1 MAIKHAVI
9 RTDLMAGTVNGAY
22 LRSVRFEDEAAYI
35 DNGSIFAV
43 KQYCEGE
50 REMWKGELVAAE
62 DKLNQLV
69 VIATPE
75 IMYDE
80 RLRNL
85 DDFYNEAGEEMRGYK
100 LIGMFSLT
108 KEGFEEGKLPVVGGS
123 VFAVAGSMKLA
134 NAGDIEIGTCVA
146 IETVNSLEY
155 YVIEC
160 LG

>member
-22 LRSVRFEDEAAYI
+22 LKSVRFEDEVDYI
-35 DNGSIFAV
+35 DNGAIFAV

-50 REMWKGELVAAE
+50 REMWKGELVTAE
-62 DKLNQLV
+62 DTLGDLV

-85 DDFYNEAGEEMRGYK
+85 TDFYNEAGEEMRGYD
-100 LIGMFSLT
+100 LIGIFSVS
-108 KEGFEEGKLPVVGGS
+108 KEGFEEGKEPAVGDE
-123 VFAVAGSMKLA
+123 VFAVAGSMKMA
-134 NAGDIEIGTCVA
+134 NAGDIKIGKVVA
-146 IETVNSLEY
+146 IEPVNSLEY
-155 YVIEC
+155 YVIKC
-160 LG
+160 LA

>member
-22 LRSVRFEDEAAYI
+22 LRSVRFEDEVDYI
-35 DNGSIFAV
+35 DNGSIFAL
-43 KQYCEGE
+43 KQLCDGE
-50 REMWKGELVAAE
+50 REMWKGELVTAE
-62 DKLNQLV
+62 DKLGELV

-75 IMYDE
+75 VMYDE

-85 DDFYNEAGEEMRGYK
+85 YDFYNEAGEEMRGYK
-100 LIGMFSLT
+100 LIGIFSVS
-108 KEGFEEGKLPVVGGS
+108 KEGFEEGKLPEVGDK
-123 VFAVAGSMKLA
+123 VYAVAGSMKLA
-134 NAGDIEIGTCVA
+134 NAGDIEIGKLIA
-146 IETVNSLEY
+146 IEPVNSLDY

>member
-22 LRSVRFEDEAAYI
+22 LKSVRFEDEVEFI
-35 DNGSIFAV
+35 DNGSILAT
-43 KQYCEGE
+43 KAYCEGE
-50 REMWKGELVAAE
+50 REMWKGELVTAE
-62 DKLNQLV
+62 DKLGELV
-69 VIATPE
+69 IIATPE

-85 DDFYNEAGEEMRGYK
+85 TDFYNEAGEEMRGYK
-100 LIGMFSLT
+100 LIGICSVS
-108 KEGFEEGKLPVVGGS
+108 KEGFDAAKLPVVGGK
-123 VFAVAGSMKLA
+123 VFAVAGAMKLA
-134 NAGDIEIGTCVA
+134 NAGDIEVGKVIA

-155 YVIEC
+155 YVIEF